1 MALLSPPHLEDSM
14 ATQKGSEP
22 GCGQKSRH
30 LELVHDIGQYLGDM
44 PVSWPCV
51 PGVCLHCVWVYVCA
65 SLLALC
71 E

>member
-44 PVSWPCV
+44 PVSWPVCARCLS
-51 PGVCLHCVWVYVCA
+51 PLRLGVCVCL
-65 SLLALC
+65 SPRSV
-71 E
+71 